1 MQHLYTVPLS
11 PFRSSSAVAETVGV
25 LSIYRVESLVKN
37 ITATQHN
44 PFGFD
49 APCEP
54 FVPGYGDANADFH
67 VIGDNP
73 SVHGGSESGIPF
85 TGFPAVERL
94 QTALVEGGL
103 LSAAG
108 SPPTVEKTYLS
119 YLYMCGD
126 CVPTEA
132 DYADHEPLFD
142 TEVRAITSHV
152 LLPVGE
158 RATKHVFANMTAER
172 SEDVDMDDLH
182 ATEVRGSGWL
192 VYPIKDP
199 IEWSDDDESELIGA
213 LRALLATDYRQEA
226 ELGRFLPGD
235 DVWRVR

>member
-1 MQHLYTVPLS
+1 M
-11 PFRSSSAVAETVGV
+11 
-25 LSIYRVESLVKN
+25 KN
-37 ITATQHN
+37 VTATLHN
-44 PFGFD
+44 PFGFE

-73 SVHGGSESGIPF
+73 RVHGGGESGIPF
-85 TGFPAVERL
+85 TGTAAAERL
-94 QTALVEGGL
+94 QRALVAGGL
-103 LSAAG
+103 LAEAG
-108 SPPTVEKTYLS
+108 TPPTVEKTYLS

-126 CVPTEA
+126 REPTDD

-152 LLPVGE
+152 LFPVGK
-158 RATKHVFANMTAER
+158 RATRHVFENMTAER
-172 SEDVDMDDLH
+172 AEDVVMDELH

-192 VYPIKDP
+192 VYPIKEPAD
-199 IEWSDDDESELIGA
+199 WTDADEDA
-213 LRALLATDYRQEA
+213 LVAALTALLATDYRQEA

>member
-1 MQHLYTVPLS
+1 VHSRKAFTRE
-11 PFRSSSAVAETVGV
+11 RSVAETVGV
-25 LSIYRVESLVKN
+25 LPICFVDSLVKN

-49 APCEP
+49 APCAP

-73 SVHGGSESGIPF
+73 SVHGGGESGIPF
-85 TGFPAVERL
+85 TGLPAVDRF
-94 QTALVEGGL
+94 QAALVEGGL

-126 CVPTEA
+126 RVPTED

-172 SEDVDMDDLH
+172 ADDVDMETLH

-192 VYPIKDP
+192 VYPIKEP
-199 IEWSDDDESELIGA
+199 AEWTDDDESTLIAA